1 MDADDIRS
9 AEDFDDALLHRT
21 PEIDAFPILPEAD
34 RVLERKPAYLLNQF
48 KPIARFSADPT
59 VLVVRADA
67 PWKTLAEFLADVK
80 SQPGKY
86 NSGNSGNSGN
96 YGTMHVPRAMLESNV
111 GVRMAHVPYTGAGPA
126 IVARPGVPSLTQAG
140 DPVRFAQWSEL
151 FVPSATPEP
160 VVQRLRA
167 AAAKVA
173 ADPAVRQVVAKA
185 GSPIEYLDAP
195 EFQACWDADASLM
208 TQAVRRIG
216 KFERAA
222 PRRITTPA
230 RPSRTRPDP

>member
-111 GVRMAHVPYTGAGPA
+111 GCAWRTSPTPAPGRRSSRGPA
-126 IVARPGVPSLTQAG
+126 C
-140 DPVRFAQWSEL
+140 
-151 FVPSATPEP
+151 
-160 VVQRLRA
+160 
-167 AAAKVA
+167 
-173 ADPAVRQVVAKA
+173 PA
-185 GSPIEYLDAP
+185 
-195 EFQACWDADASLM
+195 
-208 TQAVRRIG
+208 
-216 KFERAA
+216 
-222 PRRITTPA
+222 
-230 RPSRTRPDP
+230 